1 MFKAF
6 INRHWDPSLTRR
18 LDAEDLTCLNYGYE
32 EDPPTGFSLAAS
44 NESNPSGI
52 QLYHLVAIQADLNG
66 KQVLEVSG
74 GDGGGASYLVR
85 TLHLA
90 SCMGLDFNPAG
101 ITFCRRR
108 HDLHGLDFVCG
119 DAESLPF
126 ADESS
131 DAW

>member
-1 MFKAF
+1 MRKT
-6 INRHWDPSLTRR
+6 SLVSTTATRR
-18 LDAEDLTCLNYGYE
+18 IRRRV
-32 EDPPTGFSLAAS
+32 SLAES
-44 NESNPSGI
+44 NEPNPFGI
-52 QLYHLVAIQADLNG
+52 QLYHLVATQADLNG
-66 KQVLEVSG
+66 KQVPEVRC